1 MSIKFGEVERIQQE
15 REELKERLKI
25 DHDASLKDFATMDD
39 LKFEE
44 IFLNH
49 LGNAT
54 SKIWNDVHLAPD
66 FSQDGENK
74 AAPNLC
80 PVN

>member
-1 MSIKFGEVERIQQE
+1 
-15 REELKERLKI
+15 
-25 DHDASLKDFATMDD
+25 MDD